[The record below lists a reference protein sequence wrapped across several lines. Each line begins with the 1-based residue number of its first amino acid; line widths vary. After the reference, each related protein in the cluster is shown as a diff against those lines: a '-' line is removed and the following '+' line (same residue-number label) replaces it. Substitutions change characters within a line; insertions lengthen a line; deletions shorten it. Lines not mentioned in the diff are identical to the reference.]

1 MNITP
6 LFGIPLYSRNIDV
19 NNDLLHSYEDWTSC
33 AYSTHINNGYRTNT
47 NSYLNDHSYYSHLMS
62 MCVEEYLYHGLQMK
76 KTIGWRWTT
85 SWGLRHDTGDYS
97 SPHNH
102 VNCMWSCILYTEVP
116 ENSGDLILMKD
127 ERPTWTTGTV
137 KPDLEQ
143 LNNHTTAEVRLGTS
157 NGLCVIFPGFLS
169 HGSSVNKSEGSRYCV
184 VCNIFVSGNIGSF
197 DKESSELIL

>member
-6 LFGIPLYSRNIDV
+6 LFGIPLYSRSIDV
-19 NNDLLHSYEDWTSC
+19 NNDLLHSYGNWTS
-33 AYSTHINNGYRTNT
+33 INNGYRTHT
-47 NSYLNDHSYYSHLMS
+47 NSYLNDNPYYSNLMS

-76 KTIGWRWTT
+76 KTIDWRWTT
-85 SWGLRHDTGDYS
+85 SWGLRHDTGDHS
-97 SPHNH
+97 TPHTH
-102 VNCMWSCILYTEVP
+102 VNCMWSAILYTEVP
-116 ENSGDLILMKD
+116 KNSGDLILMKD
-127 ERPTWTTGTV
+127 ERPTWTTSTV

-169 HGSSVNKSEGSRYCV
+169 HGSSKNESTKSRYCIV
-184 VCNIFVSGNIGSF
+184 GNIFVSGNIGSF